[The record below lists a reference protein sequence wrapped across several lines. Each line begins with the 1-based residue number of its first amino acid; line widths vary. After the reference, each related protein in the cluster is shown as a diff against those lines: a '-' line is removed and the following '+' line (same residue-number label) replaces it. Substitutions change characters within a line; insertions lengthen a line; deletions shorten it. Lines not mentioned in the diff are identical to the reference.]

1 MSNMLIG
8 FKGRNQTGV
17 YAQNL
22 LWQSGNL
29 FVMDN
34 HRAAAWC
41 WAKVLSADADHDLI
55 HIDRHNDALQSQ
67 LGEWLAAL
75 TQGIPSNIHD
85 YLAATYILSSGE
97 PSLVFRWDNYL
108 SIYLALRGARVRE
121 VILASH
127 GEGDMPNHSNVTSVD
142 PERLLVNLE
151 GRLSQPELPAILNLD
166 LDYFFE
172 PQGEEP
178 AIRIIDDAY
187 VAKLTQLIVRLDRAR
202 LMPVITIAL
211 TATNYLTAG
220 WRPVEVLAAQICDA
234 LGRPFQLPR

>member
-1 MSNMLIG
+1 MLIG
-8 FKGRNQTGV
+8 FKGRNETGV
-17 YAQNL
+17 YEQNL

-41 WAKVLSADADHDLI
+41 WAKLLSSDADHDLI

-75 TQGIPSNIHD
+75 EEGIPSNIDD
-85 YLAATYILSSGE
+85 YVTATYNLSSGE

-108 SIYLALRGARVRE
+108 SIYLALRGARVRQ

-127 GEGDMPNHSNVTSVD
+127 GEGDQPNHHNVTSVD
-142 PERLLVNLE
+142 PERLLVSLE
-151 GRLSQPELPAILNLD
+151 GRLSQPALPAILNLD
-166 LDYFFE
+166 LDYFFA
-172 PQGEEP
+172 PNGEQP
-178 AIRIIDDAY
+178 AIRILDDAY
-187 VAKLTQLIVRLDRAR
+187 VTKLTQLIVRLDQAGHIS
-202 LMPVITIAL
+202 VITIAL

-220 WRPVEVLAAQICDA
+220 WGPVEALAAQIGDA
-234 LGRPFQLPR
+234 LGRPFQLPL